1 MSKKILALAVLTLM
15 LFAVGCQPTNDNDS
29 VEEKN
34 DKDEFFFRAVVRSNE
49 YPGYL
54 FVEVLDS
61 EVAFGE
67 YRVNVGSNT
76 TILGRNGESLTQE
89 DLKVGDIIEIIFP
102 GQIMMSNPP
111 QIAAI
116 RIEVVH

>member
-1 MSKKILALAVLTLM
+1 MSKKILALAILALM

-49 YPGYL
+49 YTGYFL
-54 FVEVLDS
+54 AEVIDS

-76 TILGRNGESLTQE
+76 TILGKNGESLTQK
-89 DLKVGDIIEIIFP
+89 DLKPGDIIEIIFP
-102 GQIMMSNPP
+102 GQVMMSIPP
-111 QIAAI
+111 QISAT
-116 RIEVVH
+116 RIEVVN

>member
-1 MSKKILALAVLTLM
+1 MSKKILALAILALM

-34 DKDEFFFRAVVRSNE
+34 DKGEFFFRAVVRTND
-49 YPGYL
+49 YTGYFL
-54 FVEVLDS
+54 AEVIDS

-76 TILGRNGESLTQE
+76 TILGKNGESLTQK
-89 DLKVGDIIEIIFP
+89 DLKSGDIIEIIFP
-102 GQIMMSNPP
+102 GQVTMSIPP
-111 QIAAI
+111 QISAT
-116 RIEVVH
+116 RIEVVN